1 MHIITAQTLDLVLI
15 SKIRSFEKSIKFL
28 AYILISCKMRIIWKS
43 APALLHSS
51 NSKFQTCN
59 WAVTEEQ
66 ISPPAVNFDQTKC
79 IQIGERY
86 SVFRFWHWDITNPN
100 KAIEFNVKTSCC
112 SGQLWVFANPQ
123 AATRTRLN
131 SLGSFEEAASF
142 ISGNTSSR
150 ISGNQI

>member
-1 MHIITAQTLDLVLI
+1 MHILTAQTLDLVLI

-100 KAIEFNVKTSCC
+100 KATEFNFKTSCC
-112 SGQLWVFANPQ
+112 SLQLWVFTNPQ

-131 SLGSFEEAASF
+131 SLGGFEEAASF

-150 ISGNQI
+150 ISWNQI